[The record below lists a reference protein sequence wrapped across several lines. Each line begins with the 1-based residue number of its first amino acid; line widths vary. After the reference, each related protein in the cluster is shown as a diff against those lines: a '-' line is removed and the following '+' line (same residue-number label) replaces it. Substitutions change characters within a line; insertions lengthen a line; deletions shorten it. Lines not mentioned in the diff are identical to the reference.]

1 MGLEYIGIDYSSK
14 LLKIANEN
22 LKDYGEN
29 FKLLHG
35 SFQNFHE
42 VLCENEID
50 SKFDMIFVNGVMM
63 YINDID
69 LKNGLKQINTVC
81 KEHCELYFKESMAF
95 DKRLTLNDIYS
106 DSLTQNYT
114 AIYRSIDEYKEMLN
128 IFLESNFKI
137 KEDGTLFDTALQNRK
152 ETVDYYFILER

>member
-1 MGLEYIGIDYSSK
+1 
-14 LLKIANEN
+14 
-22 LKDYGEN
+22 
-29 FKLLHG
+29 
-35 SFQNFHE
+35 
-42 VLCENEID
+42 
-50 SKFDMIFVNGVMM
+50 
-63 YINDID
+63 
-69 LKNGLKQINTVC
+69 
-81 KEHCELYFKESMAF
+81 MAF